1 MSAKEIVES
10 SINENTI
17 AVFSKSWCPYCR
29 SAKATLSKDYPDA
42 EVKIY
47 ELDEMDEGDQIQAY
61 LAEKTGQRT
70 VPNIFIN
77 KQHVGGNDAIQSLKK
92 KGELDKL
99 VNKQ

>member
-29 SAKATLSKDYPDA
+29 SAKDTISKDYPDA

-47 ELDEMDEGDQIQAY
+47 ELDEMDEGEKIQAY

-77 KQHVGGNDAIQSLKK
+77 KQHVGGNDAIQNLKR